1 MDPYAEEDEPRAP
14 AADAA
19 ALAAAQ
25 EPHAG
30 DYVGNREP
38 VTFTAW
44 AGEVDCGEVY
54 GIH

>member
-1 MDPYAEEDEPRAP
+1 MLGWSPLCFTFTTDP
-14 AADAA
+14 
-19 ALAAAQ
+19 
-25 EPHAG
+25 
-30 DYVGNREP
+30 VGNREP